1 MKLTIFGATGGIG
14 REVVRQALD
23 AGHAVTAVARRPAA
37 ITLQHERLCVLP
49 GDVLD
54 AASIAPALKGQDAVI
69 SSIGIAKDE
78 PTELYSAGIRNII
91 AGMQEGGV
99 RRLLCISATGID
111 PGPLWQRVIA
121 KPLLWRFFGHSY
133 ADLVRM
139 EAVVRES
146 GLDWTIVRPP
156 RLSDKPRTGH
166 YEVAINR
173 HLRRCNIISR
183 ADVADYLVN
192 HIDDSASN
200 CGVVEVAY

>member
-1 MKLTIFGATGGIG
+1 MKVAVFGAGGGIG

-23 AGHAVTAVARRPAA
+23 AGHTVTAVARRPAA

-54 AASIAPALKGQDAVI
+54 AASIAPALKAQDAVI
-69 SSIGIAKDE
+69 STIGIAKDE
-78 PTELYSAGIRNII
+78 PTEVYSAGIRHII
-91 AGMQEGGV
+91 AGMKAGGV

-111 PGPLWQRVIA
+111 PGPLWQRVVA
-121 KPLLWRFFGHSY
+121 KPLLWHFFRYSY
-133 ADLVRM
+133 TDTVRM

-156 RLSDKPRTGH
+156 RLSNKPHTGH
-166 YEVAINR
+166 YQIAINH
-173 HLRRCNIISR
+173 HLRRCNSISR

-192 HIDDSASN
+192 HLDDVEAS